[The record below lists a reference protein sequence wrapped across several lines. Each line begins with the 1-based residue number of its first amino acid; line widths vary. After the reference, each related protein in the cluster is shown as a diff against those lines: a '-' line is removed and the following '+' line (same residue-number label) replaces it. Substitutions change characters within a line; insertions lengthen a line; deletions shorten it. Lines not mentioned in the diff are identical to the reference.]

1 MCSEEKKCMEK
12 EKTGCKCG
20 HSHFTKA
27 KLQCKRLG
35 KQKAVVDV
43 GLGDGWDKSSIKFLI
58 PAF

>member
-1 MCSEEKKCMEK
+1 MYSEEKKWMEK

-27 KLQCKRLG
+27 KLQCKRLD

-43 GLGDGWDKSSIKFLI
+43 GLGDG
-58 PAF
+58 